1 MVVETDSSGG
11 ALCAHA
17 SPDLKADNC
26 FVDSARRVKVA
37 DFGTGVIA
45 DLRNGSAVNRKN
57 SRKNGTVRPSRP
69 ETRDDLPHGPAE
81 GVTKPKI
88 SRKRSIVRRSNHA
101 LQPDDDQPI
110 EYSDRTLSQG
120 VGTLL
125 WMSPE
130 ALSGIR
136 VSEEQ
141 GRKLDVYS
149 YAIVLW
155 EIWARTR
162 PWDEIIEEEAQFQLT
177 LCDLVISGQR
187 PRLPT
192 AVSPAPDGYQ
202 ALMEKCWAGAPEQR
216 PQFFDIVEVLD
227 TMERGRSS
235 TSDGD
240 RGIAERAM

>member
-11 ALCAHA
+11 ALCARA

-45 DLRNGSAVNRKN
+45 DLRNGSTTRAGNRQN

-69 ETRDDLPHGPAE
+69 EFSAAAE
-81 GVTKPKI
+81 GLTKPKI
-88 SRKRSIVRRSNHA
+88 SRKRSIVGRSNHA
-101 LQPDDDQPI
+101 IQPDDDLPI

-141 GRKLDVYS
+141 GLKLDVYS

-216 PQFFDIVEVLD
+216 PQFVDIVEVLD

-240 RGIAERAM
+240 RGVAEHAM